1 MQCYAGLLD
10 VKTNIEFSANSII
23 SNGQISN
30 LNTFDFCGNPKVAM
44 ANNTIA
50 KNTVNSTNGSIIYA
64 VNTRDHNMSL
74 ESNLLLSNNTIV
86 ENSAAS
92 VLDYD
97 DFGTKSLYYN
107 VLAYNGN
114 TSCRYVGSQILSD

>member
-1 MQCYAGLLD
+1 M
-10 VKTNIEFSANSII
+10 KSHFTKANSII

-64 VNTRDHNMSL
+64 VNTRDHNLSL
-74 ESNLLLSNNTIV
+74 ESNFLLSPVRKKQFISNYLFALFN
-86 ENSAAS
+86 AP
-92 VLDYD
+92 
-97 DFGTKSLYYN
+97 
-107 VLAYNGN
+107 
-114 TSCRYVGSQILSD
+114 